1 MNYLRDYCLQVL
13 VENVWLNY
21 SLVRT
26 LEQSI
31 KMAFEELNRHPFR
44 VLQYKD
50 GKWIECLI
58 SGSMLS
64 VENSDFRALK
74 A

>member
-1 MNYLRDYCLQVL
+1 MKYLRDYCLQVF
-13 VENVWLNY
+13 VENVWVNY

-26 LEQSI
+26 LEKAI
-31 KMAFEELNRHPFR
+31 IMAFEELSEFTFR

-64 VENSDFRALK
+64 VENKDFRDLTA
-74 A
+74 

>member
-13 VENVWLNY
+13 VENIWLNY

-26 LEQSI
+26 LERSI
-31 KMAFEELNRHPFR
+31 SMAFEELNGCTFR

-50 GKWIECLI
+50 GNWIECLI

-64 VENSDFRALK
+64 VENKDFRVLMA
-74 A
+74 